1 MSDVDAPPP
10 VGSASPTPP
19 PAGSASPTPPPV
31 ASPRRRR
38 RWPRILAAVAS
49 VLVLLVAT
57 AGGAFAVL
65 YHRLEGNITS
75 VDISNQL
82 FGSSSAAPSAKP
94 VVDDAGNYS
103 AVNILLMGSDTRQGD
118 QNKGY
123 GQANVITGARSDTT
137 ILLHLSADRTHATAV
152 SIPRD
157 TWVTLPE
164 CVDANGKTVGGYD
177 AKFNTAFELAG
188 PGCTVKLVQQLS
200 GLTIDHF
207 MVVDF
212 GGFKNMIDAMGGVE
226 VCLTKP
232 VDDQKSHLKLPA
244 GTSTVMGD
252 QALAFVRARKT
263 LGDGSDLSR
272 IKRQQAFLSSLIR
285 KASST
290 ELLLNPV
297 ALYNVLNAATESLT
311 ADPGLANLDS
321 LKDLALSVKSMK
333 PSQISF
339 VTVPWQPKGD
349 GANVVIDEQKSAP
362 LWAALEADQAYPP
375 KKGAA
380 SPSPTSTQ
388 PPLKTP
394 PEKIYVQVLNGSG
407 TVGMAKKAAA
417 DLRAQGYNVVGVG
430 NADTSDY
437 ASSVVL
443 YDPNRDESAKT
454 LTYAVTGATSQEQ
467 AGLGRTLTL
476 VVGRDYTGVNP
487 VTIGGSASPS
497 ATTPP
502 AESTTADQVSCAS

>member
-1 MSDVDAPPP
+1 MSDVEVP
-10 VGSASPTPP
+10 ASPGTG
-19 PAGSASPTPPPV
+19 AARTGTDV
-31 ASPRRRR
+31 ARPRR
-38 RWPRILAAVAS
+38 RWPRVLAAVAS

-65 YHRLEGNITS
+65 YHKLEGNITS

-82 FGSSSAAPSAKP
+82 FGSSAAPSSKP
-94 VVDDAGNYS
+94 VVDEQGNYS
-103 AVNILLMGSDTRQGD
+103 AVNILLMGSDTRQGA
-118 QNKGY
+118 QNEGY
-123 GQANVITGARSDTT
+123 GQASVITGARSDTT
-137 ILLHLSADRTHATAV
+137 ILLHLSGDRTHATAV

-157 TWVTLPE
+157 TWVQLPE
-164 CVDANGKTVGGYD
+164 CVDANGKAVGGYD

-188 PGCTVKLVQQLS
+188 PGCTVKLVQQMT
-200 GLTIDHF
+200 GLTVDHF

-226 VCLTKP
+226 VCLTKA
-232 VDDQKSHLKLPA
+232 VDDPKSHLKLPA

-285 KASST
+285 KASSS

-297 ALYNVLNAATESLT
+297 TLYNVLNAATESLT
-311 ADPGLANLDS
+311 ADPGLANLDA
-321 LKDLALSVKSMK
+321 LKDLALSVKGMK

-349 GANVVIDEQKSAP
+349 GANVVIDEQKAAP
-362 LWAALEADQAYPP
+362 LWAALKADQPYPP
-375 KKGAA
+375 KKGAT
-380 SPSPTSTQ
+380 PSPTSTE
-388 PPLKTP
+388 PPLKTAP
-394 PEKIYVQVLNGSG
+394 DRIYVQVLNGSG
-407 TVGMAKKAAA
+407 TAGMAKQAAA
-417 DLRAQGYNVVGVG
+417 DLRAQGYNVVGIG
-430 NADTSDY
+430 NADANDY

-443 YDPNRDESAKT
+443 YDPNRDESART
-454 LTYAVTGATSQEQ
+454 LSTAVTGSTSQEK

-476 VVGRDYTGVNP
+476 VVGKDYSGVSP
-487 VTIGGSASPS
+487 VTVGGASTPSASV
-497 ATTPP
+497 PP
-502 AESTTADQVSCAS
+502 AETTTADQVSCAS